1 MYRYGAGGLVY
12 IGREIEDAVLG
23 PTSTM
28 NLAAA
33 KMPCHML
40 YHPDRRQ
47 LWVWWAVASGDD
59 PSVLYVLDVQSG
71 GWSQFTGN
79 VTGARCAVMF
89 ADSLG
94 ATMGYRLKPY
104 VNTNGSASVMKADDT
119 SATTDLGSGNFQATL
134 TTRPIQPGGAGYN
147 GQMGDLVLLAPVAT
161 GVTLTATVTPDFAAS
176 ATKTGT
182 ALLTAAGSETR
193 VSKRMAGTDLESA
206 QFLQITIGDA
216 AASTS
221 VWSFDRLVAA
231 VSRQEAIA

>member
-1 MYRYGAGGLVY
+1 
-12 IGREIEDAVLG
+12 
-23 PTSTM
+23 
-28 NLAAA
+28 
-33 KMPCHML
+33 
-40 YHPDRRQ
+40 
-47 LWVWWAVASGDD
+47 
-59 PSVLYVLDVQSG
+59 
-71 GWSQFTGN
+71 
-79 VTGARCAVMF
+79 MF

-206 QFLQITIGDA
+206 QFLQITLGDA